1 MGIRFYPFLSDLSI
15 LTHLIMQF
23 QENKST
29 LEVQPKNKQ
38 KITKI
43 WKTAFILLAITVVE
57 FIMAFTMDRGL
68 LLYFLFMALT
78 IWKAKYIMMEFMH
91 LGEEAK
97 PLFYSI
103 IVPLIF
109 LVWLVIA
116 LMKEGS
122 MIFDV
127 RWL

>member
-1 MGIRFYPFLSDLSI
+1 
-15 LTHLIMQF
+15 MQF

-29 LEVQPKNKQ
+29 LEVQPKNQQ
-38 KITKI
+38 KINKI
-43 WKTAFILLAITVVE
+43 WKTAGILLAITVVE
-57 FIMAFTMDRGL
+57 FIMAFTMDRGFI
-68 LLYFLFMALT
+68 LYFLFMALT
-78 IWKAKYIMMEFMH
+78 VWKAKYIMMEFMH

-122 MIFDV
+122 MIFDL

>member
-1 MGIRFYPFLSDLSI
+1 MEI
-15 LTHLIMQF
+15 

-29 LEVQPKNKQ
+29 LVVEARNDE
-38 KITKI
+38 KIKKI
-43 WKTAFILLAITVVE
+43 WKTAGILLAITVVE
-57 FIMAFTMDRGL
+57 FIMAFTMDRGI
-68 LLYFLFMALT
+68 LLYALFIILT

-91 LGEEAK
+91 LGDEVK

-116 LMKEGS
+116 LVKEGS
-122 MIFDV
+122 EIFLM
-127 RWL
+127 RW

>member
-1 MGIRFYPFLSDLSI
+1 MDI
-15 LTHLIMQF
+15 

-29 LEVQPKNKQ
+29 LVVEKRDEE
-38 KITKI
+38 KIKKI

-57 FIMAFTMDRGL
+57 FIMAFTMDRGVI
-68 LLYFLFMALT
+68 LYFLFIALT
-78 IWKAKYIMMEFMH
+78 VWKAKYIMMEFMH
-91 LGEEAK
+91 LGDEAK

-116 LMKEGS
+116 LVKEGS
-122 MIFDV
+122 DIFLM
-127 RWL
+127 RW

>member
-1 MGIRFYPFLSDLSI
+1 MDI
-15 LTHLIMQF
+15 

-29 LEVQPKNKQ
+29 LVVEKRDEE
-38 KITKI
+38 KIKKI

-57 FIMAFTMDRGL
+57 FIMAFTMDRGII
-68 LLYFLFMALT
+68 LYFLFIVLT
-78 IWKAKYIMMEFMH
+78 VWKAKYIMMEFMH
-91 LGEEAK
+91 LGDEVK

-116 LMKEGS
+116 LVKEGS
-122 MIFDV
+122 DIFLM
-127 RWL
+127 RW

>member
-1 MGIRFYPFLSDLSI
+1 MAS
-15 LTHLIMQF
+15 H
-23 QENKST
+23 ENKST
-29 LEVQPKNKQ
+29 LEVIPRNEE
-38 KITKI
+38 KIKKI
-43 WKTAFILLAITVVE
+43 WKTAFILLILTSIE
-57 FIMAFTMDRGL
+57 FVFAFTLDRGI
-68 LLYFLFMALT
+68 LLYLIFIGLT

-116 LMKEGS
+116 LMREGTD
-122 MIFDV
+122 IFLL
-127 RWL
+127 RW

>member
-1 MGIRFYPFLSDLSI
+1 MEI
-15 LTHLIMQF
+15 

-29 LEVQPKNKQ
+29 LQVAPRNEE
-38 KITKI
+38 KIKKI
-43 WKTAFILLAITVVE
+43 WKTAAIMLVITVAE
-57 FIMAFTMDRGL
+57 FVMAFTMDRGI
-68 LLYFLFMALT
+68 LLYALFIIMT
-78 IWKAKYIMMEFMH
+78 VWKAKYIMTEFMH

-116 LMKEGS
+116 LVKEGS
-122 MIFDV
+122 DIFLM
-127 RWL
+127 RW

>member
-1 MGIRFYPFLSDLSI
+1 MAS
-15 LTHLIMQF
+15 HQH
-23 QENKST
+23 KSA
-29 LEVQPKNKQ
+29 LEVLPRDEA
-38 KITKI
+38 KIKKI
-43 WKTAFILLAITVVE
+43 WKTAVILLLLTLVE
-57 FIMAFTMDRGL
+57 FVFAFTLPRGL
-68 LLYFLFMALT
+68 LLYAIFIALT

-116 LMKEGS
+116 LIREGS
-122 MIFDV
+122 DIFLM
-127 RWL
+127 RW

>member
-1 MGIRFYPFLSDLSI
+1 MEI
-15 LTHLIMQF
+15 

-29 LEVQPKNKQ
+29 LIVEARDEQ
-38 KITKI
+38 KIKKV
-43 WKTAFILLAITVVE
+43 WKTAFILLAITVAE

-68 LLYFLFMALT
+68 ILYFLFIALT
-78 IWKAKYIMMEFMH
+78 VWKAKYIMMEFMH
-91 LGEEAK
+91 LGDEVK

-116 LMKEGS
+116 LVKEGS
-122 MIFDV
+122 DIFLM
-127 RWL
+127 RW

>member
-1 MGIRFYPFLSDLSI
+1 
-15 LTHLIMQF
+15 MQF

-29 LEVQPKNKQ
+29 LEVQPKNHQ
-38 KITKI
+38 KINKI
-43 WKTAFILLAITVVE
+43 WKTAGILLAITVVE
-57 FIMAFTMDRGL
+57 FIMAFTMDRGFI
-68 LLYFLFMALT
+68 LYFLFMALT
-78 IWKAKYIMMEFMH
+78 VWKAKYIMMEFMH

-122 MIFDV
+122 MIFDL

>member
-1 MGIRFYPFLSDLSI
+1 MEI
-15 LTHLIMQF
+15 

-29 LEVQPKNKQ
+29 RVVEKRDEQ
-38 KITKI
+38 KIKKI

-68 LLYFLFMALT
+68 LLYFLFIALT
-78 IWKAKYIMMEFMH
+78 VWKAKYIMMEFMH
-91 LGEEAK
+91 LGDEVK

-116 LMKEGS
+116 LVKEGS
-122 MIFDV
+122 DIFLM
-127 RWL
+127 RW

>member
-1 MGIRFYPFLSDLSI
+1 
-15 LTHLIMQF
+15 MQI

-29 LEVQPKNKQ
+29 LKVYPRNEE
-38 KITKI
+38 KIKKI
-43 WKTAFILLAITVVE
+43 WKTALIMALITGAE
-57 FIMAFTMDRGL
+57 FVMAFTMDRGI
-68 LLYFLFMALT
+68 LLYFLFIALT
-78 IWKAKYIMMEFMH
+78 IWKAKYIMMDFMH
-91 LGEEAK
+91 LGDEVK

-122 MIFDV
+122 DIFML
-127 RWL
+127 RW

>member
-1 MGIRFYPFLSDLSI
+1 MEI
-15 LTHLIMQF
+15 

-29 LEVQPKNKQ
+29 LEVIPRNNE
-38 KITKI
+38 KIKKI
-43 WKTAFILLAITVVE
+43 WKTAGILLAITVAE

-68 LLYFLFMALT
+68 LLYFLFIALT

-91 LGEEAK
+91 LGDEVK

-116 LMKEGS
+116 LVKEGTD
-122 MIFDV
+122 IFMM
-127 RWL
+127 RW

>member
-1 MGIRFYPFLSDLSI
+1 M
-15 LTHLIMQF
+15 LI

-29 LEVQPKNKQ
+29 LEVQPRDEEKVK
-38 KITKI
+38 KI
-43 WKTAFILLAITVVE
+43 WKTAGILLAITVVE

-68 LLYFLFMALT
+68 ILYFLFIALT

-97 PLFYSI
+97 PLFFSI

-122 MIFDV
+122 EIFLV
-127 RWL
+127 RW

>member
-1 MGIRFYPFLSDLSI
+1 M
-15 LTHLIMQF
+15 LI

-29 LEVQPKNKQ
+29 LEVQPRDEEKVK
-38 KITKI
+38 KI
-43 WKTAFILLAITVVE
+43 WKTAGILLAITVVE
-57 FIMAFTMDRGL
+57 FIMAFTMDRGFI
-68 LLYFLFMALT
+68 LYFLFIALT

-122 MIFDV
+122 EIFLI
-127 RWL
+127 RW

>member
-1 MGIRFYPFLSDLSI
+1 MNTI
-15 LTHLIMQF
+15 

-29 LEVQPKNKQ
+29 LEVTPRNDEKVKH
-38 KITKI
+38 I
-43 WKTAFILLAITVVE
+43 WKTAGILLAITVVE
-57 FIMAFTMDRGL
+57 FIMAFTIDRGII
-68 LLYFLFMALT
+68 LYSLFIILT
-78 IWKAKYIMMEFMH
+78 IWKAKYIMMDFMH
-91 LGEEAK
+91 LGDEVK

-122 MIFDV
+122 EIFML
-127 RWL
+127 RW

>member
-1 MGIRFYPFLSDLSI
+1 M
-15 LTHLIMQF
+15 LI

-29 LEVQPKNKQ
+29 LEVQPRNEEKVK
-38 KITKI
+38 KI
-43 WKTAFILLAITVVE
+43 WKTAGILLAITVVE
-57 FIMAFTMDRGL
+57 FIMAFTMDRGI
-68 LLYFLFMALT
+68 LLYFLFIALT

-97 PLFYSI
+97 PLFFSI

-122 MIFDV
+122 EIFLM
-127 RWL
+127 RW